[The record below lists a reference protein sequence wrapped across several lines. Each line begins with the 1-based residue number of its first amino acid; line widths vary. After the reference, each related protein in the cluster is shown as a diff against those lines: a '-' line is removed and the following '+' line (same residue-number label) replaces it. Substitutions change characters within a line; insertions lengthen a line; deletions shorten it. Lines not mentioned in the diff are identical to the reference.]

1 MTIFDYLNDIL
12 FTKRGNSL
20 QNVDEESNFNMYM
33 LNRWISMYS
42 PNLAI
47 VINSTTNW
55 MHGVFE
61 TKQQYYQ
68 FVSKVLPKVNRK
80 RIHYIKKTKKE
91 PTEQQ
96 EDNNKLMAKR
106 LELSEREIKSYY
118 ELHKCC
124 TASTNGP

>member
-20 QNVDEESNFNMYM
+20 QNVDEESGFNVYM

-42 PNLAI
+42 PPLAI
-47 VINSTTNW
+47 VINNTTNW
-55 MHGVFE
+55 MHSVFE

-68 FVSKVLPKVNRK
+68 FVSKVLPRVNRK
-80 RIHYIKKTKKE
+80 RIHYIKKAKNDDPE
-91 PTEQQ
+91 PAT
-96 EDNNKLMAKR
+96 DNTKLMAKR

-118 ELHKCC
+118 ELLKCC
-124 TASTNGP
+124 TPRAGGP

>member
-20 QNVDEESNFNMYM
+20 QNMDEESNFNTYM

-42 PNLAI
+42 PALAL
-47 VINSTTNW
+47 VINNTTNW
-55 MHGVFE
+55 LHGVFE

-68 FVSKVLPKVNRK
+68 FVSKVLPRVNRK
-80 RIHYIKKTKKE
+80 RIHYIKKTKRDE
-91 PTEQQ
+91 PDTTD
-96 EDNNKLMAKR
+96 DNLSVMAKR

-118 ELHKCC
+118 ELLKC
-124 TASTNGP
+124 STSRTSGP